1 MKTILYA
8 TDYSKNSIAA
18 LKLSYWLSKKFEA
31 KLVILH
37 VFDLNVALLTPL
49 SLTYSKIE
57 KEAYQ
62 KHSEKLSVFCETAIG
77 ILPDGKHMQI
87 MIKENAIVYNGI
99 IETQKEVGADLVVM
113 GIKGSGVLK
122 ELIIGSTT
130 IAMIEKSPCPILAVP
145 SSINEIA
152 LKTVTYTTDFE
163 ESDLHA
169 IAWLVKNFTSQLKA
183 TINIVHISTKDEY
196 AGEDQMEWF
205 KEMLQ
210 QKVSY
215 DKLDFK
221 IYFSDDIFRELVS
234 YLSKTNTDLVVMLE
248 REKSSFIK
256 SLTHTDLV
264 KQMAFKGTLPLL
276 CFNKEMFQY

>member
-8 TDYSKNSIAA
+8 TDYSKNSAAA
-18 LKLSYWLSKKFEA
+18 LKLSYWLSKKLDA

-49 SLTYSKIE
+49 SLTYSKME
-57 KEAYQ
+57 KETYS
-62 KHSEKLSVFCETAIG
+62 KHLEKLSVFCDSATG
-77 ILPDGKHMQI
+77 ILPDGERMQI
-87 MIKENAIVYNGI
+87 VIKENAIVYEGI
-99 IETQKEVGADLVVM
+99 LETQKEMGADLVVM
-113 GIKGSGVLK
+113 GMKGSSTLK

-152 LKTVTYTTDFE
+152 LKTITYTTDFE

-169 IAWLVKNFTSQLKA
+169 IAWLVKNFISKLNA
-183 TINIVHISTKDEY
+183 TLNIVHISTKNEY

-210 QKVSY
+210 QKVSF

-221 IYFSDDIFRELVS
+221 ICFSDDIFKELVLF
-234 YLSKTNTDLVVMLE
+234 LSKTKTDLVVMLE
-248 REKSSFIK
+248 REKTSFIK
-256 SLTHTDLV
+256 SLAHRDLV

-276 CFNKEMFQY
+276 CFNKEMLSP

>member
-8 TDYSKNSIAA
+8 TDYSKNSAAA
-18 LKLSYWLSKKFEA
+18 LKLSYWLSKKLDA

-49 SLTYSKIE
+49 SLTYSKME
-57 KEAYQ
+57 KETYS
-62 KHSEKLSVFCETAIG
+62 KHLEKLSVFCDSATG
-77 ILPDGKHMQI
+77 ILPDGERMQI
-87 MIKENAIVYNGI
+87 VIKENAIVYEGI
-99 IETQKEVGADLVVM
+99 LETQKEMGADLVVM
-113 GIKGSGVLK
+113 GMKGSSTLK

-145 SSINEIA
+145 SSTNEIA
-152 LKTVTYTTDFE
+152 LKTITYTTDFE

-169 IAWLVKNFTSQLKA
+169 IAWLVKNFISKLNA
-183 TINIVHISTKDEY
+183 TLNIVHISTKNEY

-210 QKVSY
+210 QKVSF

-221 IYFSDDIFRELVS
+221 ICFSDDIFKELVLF
-234 YLSKTNTDLVVMLE
+234 LSKTKTDLVVMLE
-248 REKSSFIK
+248 REKTSFIK
-256 SLTHTDLV
+256 SLAHRDLV
-264 KQMAFKGTLPLL
+264 KQMGFKGTLPLL
-276 CFNKEMFQY
+276 CFNKEMLSP

>member
-8 TDYSKNSIAA
+8 TDYSKNSAAA
-18 LKLSYWLSKKFEA
+18 LKLSYWLSKKLDA

-49 SLTYSKIE
+49 SLTYSK
-57 KEAYQ
+57 KERETYL
-62 KHSEKLSVFCETAIG
+62 KHSEKLSVFCDTAIG
-77 ILPDGKHMQI
+77 ILPDGERMQI
-87 MIKENAIVYNGI
+87 VIKENAIVYEGI
-99 IETQKEVGADLVVM
+99 LEAQKEVGADLVVM
-113 GIKGSGVLK
+113 GMKGSSTLK
-122 ELIIGSTT
+122 ELIIGSAT

-152 LKTVTYTTDFE
+152 LRTLTYTTDFE

-183 TINIVHISTKDEY
+183 TLNIVHISTKNEY

-210 QKVSY
+210 QKVSS

-221 IYFSDDIFRELVS
+221 VCFSDDIFKELVWF
-234 YLSKTNTDLVVMLE
+234 LGKTKTDLVVMLE
-248 REKSSFIK
+248 REKSNFIK
-256 SLTHTDLV
+256 SLIHRDLV